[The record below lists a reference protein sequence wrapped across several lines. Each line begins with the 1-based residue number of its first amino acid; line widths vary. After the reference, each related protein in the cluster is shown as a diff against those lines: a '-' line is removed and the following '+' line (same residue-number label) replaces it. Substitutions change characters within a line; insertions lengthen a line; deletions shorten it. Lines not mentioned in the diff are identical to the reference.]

1 MNAAESQRSRPFDSR
16 ARAKAR
22 GGKRLVLWLAL
33 GFAASSDFAS
43 AQLTTDQVPWERTVP
58 IKDEVRGE
66 MERSRIELGPV
77 RVLPWIAV
85 RNFGY
90 NDNIYGSSE
99 DPVGDWIA
107 TVGAGA
113 RLYVPV
119 GSKTFLR
126 MDALPEYTWYKHL
139 GSRNQFGGRAQA
151 QYLMFFNRLSADLTA
166 SYTDDPV
173 SILSSEV
180 PATVE
185 RIGWDGKANVELDV
199 THRISIFAGAEVLR
213 ERIHEPSG
221 APPDFATV
229 QTYDRTDGVARA
241 GVRYRFSPGWDV
253 SLAAEETQTK
263 FVITPELRNNRS
275 TAGIFGLHYDRPR
288 FFANLYAGYRR
299 GRALDESAF
308 PEFETGTG
316 SAYFSYTLTRNVDLS
331 LFGARRLAYGSSVEA
346 PYYIETRY
354 GGGVSFRVFSK
365 LSVQAFGTSGT
376 NDYTL
381 ASQASPAVTAR
392 KDDVSTY
399 GGGLTLSLWRTLNL
413 TAGVTR
419 NEFNANIPGHDRAV
433 TTFTTG
439 LSFGAE
445 YSR

>member
-1 MNAAESQRSRPFDSR
+1 MPAA
-16 ARAKAR
+16 
-22 GGKRLVLWLAL
+22 
-33 GFAASSDFAS
+33 FAS

-185 RIGWDGKANVELDV
+185 RIGWDGKANVELDM

-221 APPDFATV
+221 ASLDGRMSKCANGRRPAGLRHGSDLRPDGWRCPRRRSV
-229 QTYDRTDGVARA
+229 PILSGVGR
-241 GVRYRFSPGWDV
+241 
-253 SLAAEETQTK
+253 L
-263 FVITPELRNNRS
+263 
-275 TAGIFGLHYDRPR
+275 PR
-288 FFANLYAGYRR
+288 RR
-299 GRALDESAF
+299 GNPDEVRHHAGASEQPQHRGDLRAALRPAALLREPVRRIPAR
-308 PEFETGTG
+308 P
-316 SAYFSYTLTRNVDLS
+316 
-331 LFGARRLAYGSSVEA
+331 GAR
-346 PYYIETRY
+346 
-354 GGGVSFRVFSK
+354 
-365 LSVQAFGTSGT
+365 
-376 NDYTL
+376 
-381 ASQASPAVTAR
+381 
-392 KDDVSTY
+392 
-399 GGGLTLSLWRTLNL
+399 
-413 TAGVTR
+413 
-419 NEFNANIPGHDRAV
+419 
-433 TTFTTG
+433 
-439 LSFGAE
+439 
-445 YSR
+445 